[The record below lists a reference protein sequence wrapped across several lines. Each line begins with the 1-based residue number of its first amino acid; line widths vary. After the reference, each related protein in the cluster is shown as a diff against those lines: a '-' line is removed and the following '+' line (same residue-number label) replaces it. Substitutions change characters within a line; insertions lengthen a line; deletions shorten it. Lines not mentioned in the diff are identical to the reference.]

1 MGRLHAAIGL
11 GCIGWLAS
19 LPATAAAALIHQY
32 TFNEGTANDS
42 VGTANGTLMGGATV
56 SGGQVHLS
64 GASTQFVNLPGP
76 TIAINTYTDAT
87 FEGWFTYNNSASH
100 WQRLFDFGPAYSDPN
115 PGHYLFYTP
124 DSDVIGLGGTQNSL
138 AEMAIF
144 NSTGD
149 RSRAFGGATLSPGVQ
164 HYVAVTFTGSTRLMS
179 LYVDGT
185 LKGSATALTP
195 LLSMGNANAY
205 LGASN
210 YPSDPKLNGTID
222 EFDIYNT
229 ALDAA
234 TIAAHYAAGP
244 VAVPE
249 PSSYALAAVGLL
261 ALIAFRRPRRQLVP
275 ATRWTVLPISRI
287 CRSAK

>member
-1 MGRLHAAIGL
+1 MRRLYAAIGL
-11 GCIGWLAS
+11 GCFGWLAV
-19 LPATAAAALIHQY
+19 LTATAAASLMHQY
-32 TFNEGTANDS
+32 TFNDGTANDS
-42 VGTANGTLMGGATV
+42 VGGANGALMGGATLF
-56 SGGQVHLS
+56 GGQVHLS
-64 GASTQFVNLPGP
+64 GAPTQFVNLPGP
-76 TIAINTYTDAT
+76 AIAINTYTDAT

-124 DSDVIGLGGTQNSL
+124 NSDVIGLGGTQNSL

-149 RSRAFGGATLSPGVQ
+149 RSRAFGGATLSTGVL
-164 HYVAVTFTGSTRLMS
+164 HYVAVTFAGSTRLMS

-185 LKGSATALTP
+185 LKGSVTALTP

-210 YPSDPKLNGTID
+210 YPSDPKLNGAID
-222 EFDIYNT
+222 EFDVYNT
-229 ALDAA
+229 ALDAT

-249 PSSYALAAVGLL
+249 PSSCALAAVSLL
-261 ALIAFRRPRRQLVP
+261 ALVVLRRGRQTLP
-275 ATRWTVLPISRI
+275 A
-287 CRSAK
+287 